1 MEFAGDPTKMSKIL
15 GSFNNAN
22 LGKVANAGTI
32 QNAKSEAN
40 TILNNF
46 KANDAIAEMAYKA
59 DAAEATRD
67 YRSEVAGIEQSA
79 IDQNTITSGIGS
91 LAGSAMRGA
100 DFSLFGGGGG
110 GGTDTM
116 GASDFDAFG
125 RSAAD
130 QRTLS
135 NGGFIDHGYI

>member
-32 QNAKSEAN
+32 QNAKSEAT

-46 KANDAIAEMAYKA
+46 KAQDTVAQMEYKA
-59 DAAEATRD
+59 AAADATRD
-67 YRSEVAGIEQSA
+67 YRSEVAGIQQDA
-79 IDQNTITSGIGS
+79 NQFNTITSGISS
-91 LAGSAMRGA
+91 LAGSAMSGS

-110 GGTDTM
+110 SFNSEAASPGGAL
-116 GASDFDAFG
+116 GVSG
-125 RSAAD
+125 I
-130 QRTLS
+130 
-135 NGGFIDHGYI
+135 GGGMRNPFA

>member
-1 MEFAGDPTKMSKIL
+1 MEFAGNPSKMSKIL

-22 LGKVANAGTI
+22 LGEVANAGTI
-32 QNAKSEAN
+32 QNAKTDAN

-67 YRSEVAGIEQSA
+67 YRSEVAGIEQDA
-79 IDQNTITSGIGS
+79 INQNTITSGIGS

-100 DFSLFGGGGG
+100 DFSLFGDK
-110 GGTDTM
+110 GTDLS
-116 GASDFDAFG
+116 GVDVNSSIFQGVKKEGDRAFG
-125 RSAAD
+125 S
-130 QRTLS
+130 
-135 NGGFIDHGYI
+135 YI